1 MLSLTCGRDQ
11 YGVPVISGAKLE
23 QFAEDLIGDHRS
35 QLLKS
40 PQPTDIEQFV
50 ECYLRAN
57 LEVRPITATHSIL
70 GVAVFNEGLVP
81 VYDRTKGR
89 LVALDVP
96 EHTILIEEGIY
107 NSHEPGRFNF
117 TLAHEASHLVCHDG
131 VTVSNGAQCRQMDTG
146 SVIMCR
152 PEGERYPKF
161 GQKTPVDWMEWQA
174 DYFGAALLM
183 PRKTVQMAIEQ
194 ILFNAGYLGGEC
206 GKREVCRSPQL
217 FAHVAEQLARIYRVS
232 KTAAGIRM
240 ENLGYRK
247 SCR

>member
-1 MLSLTCGRDQ
+1 
-11 YGVPVISGAKLE
+11 LE
-23 QFAEDLIGDHRS
+23 QFADEMIGDFRPE
-35 QLLKS
+35 LLKS

-57 LEVRPITATHSIL
+57 LEVRPITVTHSIL

-81 VYDRTKGR
+81 VYDRMKGS

-107 NSHEPGRFNF
+107 NRREPGRFNF

-131 VTVSNGAQCRQMDTG
+131 VSVGNGVQCRQMDTG
-146 SVIMCR
+146 AVIMCR

-161 GQKTPVDWMEWQA
+161 GQKAPVDWMEWQA

-183 PRKTVQMAIEQ
+183 PRRTVQMAIEQ
-194 ILFNAGYLGGEC
+194 ILFNAGCLGGEC
-206 GKREVCRSPQL
+206 GKREVCHSPQL
-217 FAHVAEQLARIYRVS
+217 FVHVAEQLSRIYRVS

-240 ENLGYRK
+240 ENLGYRNPRK
-247 SCR
+247 